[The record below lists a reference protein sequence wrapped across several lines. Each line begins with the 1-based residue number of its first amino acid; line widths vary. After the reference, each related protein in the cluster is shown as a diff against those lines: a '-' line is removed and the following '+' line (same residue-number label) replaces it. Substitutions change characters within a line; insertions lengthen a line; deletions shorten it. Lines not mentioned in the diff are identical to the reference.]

1 MESEMATARLDMRLS
16 PEIKAKAEKASA
28 LLGLRSLTEYIVK
41 LIDENSTKVIQQYE
55 SMTVENDIFDNF
67 IQACEELQS
76 PNQKLVDA
84 AAFTKKQGIK

>member
-1 MESEMATARLDMRLS
+1 MATARLDMRLS
-16 PEIKAKAEKASA
+16 PDIKAKAEKASA
-28 LLGLRSLTEYIVK
+28 LLGVRSLTEYIVK

-67 IQACEELQS
+67 IEVCEKMQA
-76 PNQKLVDA
+76 PNKKLTDA